1 MQIGRGVGPIEY
13 TIAIVG
19 AIYCAVV
26 AYKSFDYVRELMRQ
40 KRENPHPPP
49 PDSGADP
56 DDR

>member
-26 AYKSFDYVRELMRQ
+26 AYKSFDYVREIIRQ
-40 KRENPHPPP
+40 KRDNPNPPP
-49 PDSGADP
+49 PDRDP
-56 DDR
+56 DNG